1 MYLGSPGAPITRRWF
16 RRVGGQPP
24 EIFAAPT
31 PFPAK
36 SCAPC
41 IPLPQGQV
49 STGTGKA
56 SADHIY
62 DGQFKL
68 GTPGAGGADALLT
81 ITNANGYICDFGG
94 GVVGGGVTLAS
105 GRNIGWNVQKGRTW
119 NGQPVEG
126 LLLNS
131 RMVQAT
137 FNDRNPDTV
146 ERWAY
151 PDTKKWDADRNTAE
165 FIEMMPTWRKHGL
178 LAVTLN
184 LQGGSPEGYS
194 KVQPWHNS
202 AINSDG
208 TLDEKT
214 MARLA
219 KVVDKADE
227 LGLVVILGLYYFGQD
242 ERVKDEKAG
251 RSAQRWSTRS
261 TATRMGGSPAT
272 GCWLATELLWKKA
285 GPR

>member
-1 MYLGSPGAPITRRWF
+1 M
-16 RRVGGQPP
+16 
-24 EIFAAPT
+24 
-31 PFPAK
+31 
-36 SCAPC
+36 
-41 IPLPQGQV
+41 
-49 STGTGKA
+49 
-56 SADHIY
+56 
-62 DGQFKL
+62 
-68 GTPGAGGADALLT
+68 
-81 ITNANGYICDFGG
+81 
-94 GVVGGGVTLAS
+94 VGGGVTLAS

-219 KVVDKADE
+219 WFSPCPPGSPPYPQFSPNPAVD
-227 LGLVVILGLYYFGQD
+227 G
-242 ERVKDEKAG
+242 
-251 RSAQRWSTRS
+251 RWSPVRQTTSFIHGTRI
-261 TATRMGGSPAT
+261 
-272 GCWLATELLWKKA
+272 
-285 GPR
+285 